1 MGDHP
6 AGCSAG
12 EAGPPAAKAPKQPR
26 SPTPRDPQA
35 EEISLLILRQK
46 SARAAIRLET
56 FLPPQL
62 KPTRIPD
69 PLDRQEV
76 PASPGWGGGRGGVPP
91 RTAGPSPSSPAA
103 EAGGDHPGGESRRQH
118 LPALT
123 ATPIGARPR
132 RTGYIKVSP
141 SKHRLSSL
149 GPPGRGGGGRAEG
162 RGGPHAASPTSDV
175 TVNSVDSTAPATRW
189 ESASWRRSHEQG
201 RGASN
206 PSDPVLPPHGLPSL
220 GVTGGRAWLRISRT
234 PQK

>member
-76 PASPGWGGGRGGVPP
+76 PASPGWGGGDGEGSR
-91 RTAGPSPSSPAA
+91 PAQ
-103 EAGGDHPGGESRRQH
+103 P
-118 LPALT
+118 
-123 ATPIGARPR
+123 
-132 RTGYIKVSP
+132 
-141 SKHRLSSL
+141 
-149 GPPGRGGGGRAEG
+149 
-162 RGGPHAASPTSDV
+162 
-175 TVNSVDSTAPATRW
+175 APAPLPLQ
-189 ESASWRRSHEQG
+189 RRRVETILEEKVDGSTFP
-201 RGASN
+201 R
-206 PSDPVLPPHGLPSL
+206 
-220 GVTGGRAWLRISRT
+220 
-234 PQK
+234 

>member
-76 PASPGWGGGRGGVPP
+76 PASPGWGGGTGRGPAPHSRPQPLFPCSGGGWRPSWRRKSTAAPSRVDCDPYRCTTAPHRLHKGLTFQTPP
-91 RTAGPSPSSPAA
+91 LVSRAPGAGW
-103 EAGGDHPGGESRRQH
+103 GGKSGGKGRSACCLSHIRRHSQQRRQH
-118 LPALT
+118 GSCNKMGKCKL
-123 ATPIGARPR
+123 
-132 RTGYIKVSP
+132 
-141 SKHRLSSL
+141 
-149 GPPGRGGGGRAEG
+149 AE
-162 RGGPHAASPTSDV
+162 V
-175 TVNSVDSTAPATRW
+175 T
-189 ESASWRRSHEQG
+189 
-201 RGASN
+201 
-206 PSDPVLPPHGLPSL
+206 
-220 GVTGGRAWLRISRT
+220 
-234 PQK
+234 